1 MVAKNYGSVEGEA
14 TIIDKKYAPA
24 DNLLSLSGEPVD
36 YVLVKT
42 FDGAKFWNYL
52 KAHED
57 DYWNI
62 FHTGYLANLQV
73 NKTGGDNYNV
83 EFSGFSG
90 TYLKI
95 NGETTFDAFT
105 LALYAGIGVDPTDL
119 PDVTTDAIT
128 IYPSYGIAATSLNKL
143 YGSAGGESRL
153 IFQRIRRLKYA
164 TRPEF
169 GIVYYKTN
177 DSDPDSAIRSVELQ
191 SQAEF
196 ESLCGEQG
204 SQTLTWSATI
214 GAEQVTINSSGAS
227 NVIVGIEIGENIT
240 SIPNLFL
247 AWCMNLVMDITI
259 PSNVQSIGDFFMA
272 TCVNFSKDIFL
283 QDGLL
288 SIGVNFLAN
297 CANFNS
303 DISLPQTLQSIGTNF
318 MIYPKNMTSS
328 IDVGSLSDSII
339 DTGDSFATLDT
350 LFPCYATGITISG
363 ANRSAWLAKFPNSST
378 SPYRKLLDAG
388 Y

>member
-1 MVAKNYGSVEGEA
+1 MPK
-14 TIIDKKYAPA
+14 
-24 DNLLSLSGEPVD
+24 
-36 YVLVKT
+36 
-42 FDGAKFWNYL
+42 
-52 KAHED
+52 
-57 DYWNI
+57 
-62 FHTGYLANLQV
+62 
-73 NKTGGDNYNV
+73 
-83 EFSGFSG
+83 
-90 TYLKI
+90 
-95 NGETTFDAFT
+95 
-105 LALYAGIGVDPTDL
+105 LYASVSGQTKELAKLYCSVNSQTKELI
-119 PDVTTDAIT
+119 
-128 IYPSYGIAATSLNKL
+128 KL
-143 YGSAGGESRL
+143 YGSVNGVSKLIYGGSTGPM
-153 IFQRIRRLKYA
+153 Y
-164 TRPEF
+164 

-177 DSDPDSAIRSVELQ
+177 ASDPDSAIQSVELQ

-196 ESLCGEQG
+196 ESLCGEPG

-214 GAEQVTINSSGAS
+214 GEQQIIINSSGAS
-227 NVIVGIEIGENIT
+227 NVIVGIEIGRNIT

-247 AWCMNLVMDITI
+247 AWCTNFNMDIVI
-259 PSNVQSIGDFFMA
+259 PSNIQSIGDYFMT
-272 TCVNFSKDIFL
+272 TCSSFDKTILL

-328 IDVGSLSDSII
+328 INVGSLPDSII
-339 DTGDSFATLDT
+339 DTGDSFATLDP